1 MWEEFGLGRYFPEN
15 KLARY
20 PVVYCETL
28 EEYFQPFVEVMD
40 ISETTRRRLIEE
52 LKARAEEKA
61 RRGEGELGMNWPG
74 RGCYLNGWLF
84 AYGKVP
90 SARAAL
96 YDPRIFPQILA
107 TAAHEKLGHGFIT
120 EFTAMGQ
127 EKERLGLWRYEI
139 ARNFSLR
146 TADTPQ
152 SALLREKEH
161 IVYASSRLL
170 EEGWATWI
178 EEHAL
183 RWAEEVGMLGQEAPP
198 IPAGRYSLGR
208 VWHLLGEL
216 QGSFEPEVVK
226 AAGAVSQSIAVLLLN
241 EDPESEQVHRAVLT
255 IHHYSPL
262 LDDSFA
268 RALGQPVA
276 YVLGYL
282 LMRKL
287 EAGLGTLCLP
297 HAVCI
302 AGTITYDLERISAT
316 DLGRLVAENLR
327 LNADSRLAHLGL
339 LDLSNKGDVK
349 ELAHRAREELNLAV
363 PEGW

>member
-1 MWEEFGLGRYFPEN
+1 
-15 KLARY
+15 
-20 PVVYCETL
+20 
-28 EEYFQPFVEVMD
+28 
-40 ISETTRRRLIEE
+40 
-52 LKARAEEKA
+52 
-61 RRGEGELGMNWPG
+61 
-74 RGCYLNGWLF
+74 
-84 AYGKVP
+84 
-90 SARAAL
+90 
-96 YDPRIFPQILA
+96 
-107 TAAHEKLGHGFIT
+107 
-120 EFTAMGQ
+120 MGQ

-146 TADTPQ
+146 TADTPR

-183 RWAEEVGMLGQEAPP
+183 RWAEEVGMLGPEAS
-198 IPAGRYSLGR
+198 PAPVSRYSLGQ
-208 VWHLLGEL
+208 VWHLLSEL
-216 QGSFEPEVVK
+216 RGSPKPEVAK
-226 AAGAVSQSIAVLLLN
+226 ATEAVSRSVAVLLLD
-241 EDPESEQVHRAVLT
+241 EDPESEEVHRAVLT
-255 IHHYSPL
+255 IHHYSPH

-268 RALGQPVA
+268 KAFGQPVA

-282 LMRKL
+282 LMREL

-297 HAVCI
+297 YAVCI
-302 AGTITYDLERISAT
+302 AATITYDLEGISAT
-316 DLGRLVAENLR
+316 DLGRLVAENPR

-349 ELAHRAREELNLAV
+349 ELAHRARDELNLAV